1 MAHNDLMHDEHE
13 LHRTFASILPNLDE
27 RQRRLLAAAEARSLG
42 YGGIRRVS
50 RASGISHAAIQ
61 RALKQLDAPP
71 LPPGRVR
78 RPGGGRKKIRD
89 KAPAILAALEE
100 LIAPETRGDPMSPL
114 RWTCKSTRQ
123 LAEDLARRGFV
134 VSHRVVGEL
143 LHHLGYSL
151 QANAKTL
158 EGKQSPDRDA
168 QFRYINKTS
177 GRYIAAGWPV
187 ISVDT
192 KKKELVGQYA
202 NGGREWQ
209 PKGQPEQVQ
218 VHDFPDPRVGKA
230 IPYGVYD
237 LGWDLGWVNVG
248 VDHDTA
254 SFAVESIRQWWSGM
268 GSEVYP
274 KAKRLLICAD
284 GGGSNGYRVRLW
296 KVELQGFA
304 DESGLEVTVCH
315 FPPGTSKWNKIEHR
329 LFSHIT
335 MNWRGRPLVSHQ
347 VVVELIAA
355 TRTATGL
362 EIEARLD
369 TRSYPTKVK
378 VTKEQIER
386 VQLHRH
392 DFHGEWNYTI
402 GPRTMEQAAK
412 S

>member
-1 MAHNDLMHDEHE
+1 MADDLE
-13 LHRTFASILPNLDE
+13 LQRKFAAILPNLDE

-61 RALKQLDAPP
+61 RALKELDAPP

-78 RPGGGRKKIRD
+78 RPGGGRKKLRD
-89 KAPAILAALEE
+89 KEPAILAALEG

-123 LAEDLARRGFV
+123 LAEALDQRGFA

-151 QANAKTL
+151 QAMAKTL
-158 EGKQSPDRDA
+158 EGKQHPDRDA
-168 QFRYINKTS
+168 QFRYINEIG
-177 GRYIAAGWPV
+177 GRYITEGSPV

-202 NGGREWQ
+202 NAGREWQ
-209 PKGQPEQVQ
+209 PTGEPEEAL
-218 VHDFPDPRVGKA
+218 VHDFPDRRVGKA

-254 SFAVESIRQWWSGM
+254 SFAVESIRRWWSGM
-268 GSEVYP
+268 GSGMYRDAE
-274 KAKRLLICAD
+274 RLLICAD

-296 KVELQGFA
+296 KVELQRLA
-304 DESGLEVTVCH
+304 DETGLEVTVCH

-362 EIEARLD
+362 EVEARLD
-369 TRSYPTKVK
+369 TGNYPTKVK
-378 VTKEQIER
+378 VTKQQMER
-386 VQLHRH
+386 VRLHPH
-392 DFHGEWNYTI
+392 EFHGEWNYTI
-402 GPRTMEQAAK
+402 KPEPTTSHGR